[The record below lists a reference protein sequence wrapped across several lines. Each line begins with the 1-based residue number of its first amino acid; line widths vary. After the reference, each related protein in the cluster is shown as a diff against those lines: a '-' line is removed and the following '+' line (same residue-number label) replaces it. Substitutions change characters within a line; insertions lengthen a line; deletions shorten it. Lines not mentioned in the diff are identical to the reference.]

1 MWEASVS
8 ARPVRAVGVSLRLRL
23 RRDASANAR
32 GSPRRG
38 RGWGRRARGGTR
50 TFAADGE
57 LLFREGLRARGGGS
71 ERARGEEERELDARG
86 AAARR
91 RARRS
96 RHARRFFSLP
106 KGGCGFAE
114 EPDGGRGSA
123 EARARGAR
131 NAVGREGGS
140 RVGARKTGAG
150 ARRAWASERTGFAL
164 AAVLI
169 ARGGKGGGVGARLA
183 SPRILTDRAPERAGV
198 II

>member
-1 MWEASVS
+1 MVSSSFVRACARAAVGASAHAAKRS
-8 ARPVRAVGVSLRLRL
+8 ASSTREARPRVGARAVPAMPAG
-23 RRDASANAR
+23 
-32 GSPRRG
+32 
-38 RGWGRRARGGTR
+38 
-50 TFAADGE
+50 
-57 LLFREGLRARGGGS
+57 
-71 ERARGEEERELDARG
+71 
-86 AAARR
+86 
-91 RARRS
+91 
-96 RHARRFFSLP
+96 FFSLP

-114 EPDGGRGSA
+114 EPNGGRGSA